1 MHEEL
6 AKKHDRLTSILRDLG
21 GVAVALSG
29 GVDSTLLARVA
40 HDVLGDR
47 MIAVTMRSA
56 FVPARD
62 LEEARAFTRAAGIAH
77 VVVDA
82 DVLAVPGVADNPP
95 DRCYHCKR
103 AVFARV
109 AEAAAAHGISAVAD
123 GSNVDDLADYR
134 PGHRALR
141 ELGVHSP
148 LLEAGM
154 TKADVRALSRE
165 LGLATWDKPS
175 AACLASRIPYGDR
188 ITQDKLDRV
197 DAAEAALRELGL
209 RNLRV
214 RMHGDLARIEVPA
227 DDVARLAQ
235 PGTRERVVAD
245 IRAAGFTYVTL
256 DLQGYRTGSL
266 NEELARK
273 NGDVETAGGA
283 GSAADA
289 ETAEGAGAGQAAA
302 AR

>member
-6 AKKHDRLTSILRDLG
+6 AKKYDRLTSILRDLG

-95 DRCYHCKR
+95 DRCHHCKR
-103 AVFARV
+103 AVFTRV
-109 AEAAAAHGISAVAD
+109 AEAAAARGISAVAD

-141 ELGVHSP
+141 ELGVRSP

-197 DAAEAALRELGL
+197 DAAEAALRKLGL

-235 PGTRERVVAD
+235 PGTRERVVAG

-273 NGDVETAGGA
+273 NGDVETAEGA

-289 ETAEGAGAGQAAA
+289 ETAEGAGAGQAAT